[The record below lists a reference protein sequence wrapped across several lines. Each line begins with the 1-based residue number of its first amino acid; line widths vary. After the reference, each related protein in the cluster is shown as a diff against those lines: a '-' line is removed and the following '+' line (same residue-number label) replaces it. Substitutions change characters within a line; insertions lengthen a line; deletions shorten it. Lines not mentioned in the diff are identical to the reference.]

1 MSLLRSDYYYRST
14 FKITMEEAIAHR
26 LRWIYLPLFAV
37 ILAAWVIRVTAFVEH
52 PRLESLLSARFPAC
66 S

>member
-1 MSLLRSDYYYRST
+1 
-14 FKITMEEAIAHR
+14 MEEAIAHR

>member
-1 MSLLRSDYYYRST
+1 MSLIRSDYYYRST
-14 FKITMEEAIAHR
+14 FKIIMEEAISHR

-37 ILAAWVIRVTAFVEH
+37 ILAAWVIRVTVFVEQ